1 MTMSQGGVS
10 PLLIVS
16 QIGLWVLVIVLLV
29 TVFALARQIA
39 LLHRRIPAVGARMTD
54 AGPAIGK
61 QGPRFQGRDLFGREV
76 SLGFSGKKQTLLVFV
91 SPDCPA
97 CGDIMVALRSIQRS
111 ERRHLEI
118 ILVALRGSEQ
128 ENREFAARHAL
139 QEEKYLL
146 SSELGELYQV
156 ASSPYGVLIGA
167 DGTVRAKG
175 IVNHLEHLVSLL
187 NADEVGEPTME
198 QFFKLRQPKVQNAT
212 GPLDLLH
219 TTVVTSQSPRANGGQ
234 RNG

>member
-10 PLLIVS
+10 SLLIVS

-39 LLHRRIPAVGARMTD
+39 LLHRRIPAIGARMTD

-61 QGPRFQGRDLFGREV
+61 RAPKFQGADLFGREV
-76 SLGFSGKKQTLLVFV
+76 SLGFSGEKQTLLVFV

-97 CGDIMVALRSIQRS
+97 CGDTMVALRSIQRS
-111 ERRHLEI
+111 EGRHLEI
-118 ILVALRGSEQ
+118 VLVALKGSEQ
-128 ENREFAARHAL
+128 ENREFATRHTL

-146 SSELGELYQV
+146 SSQLGELYQV
-156 ASSPYGVLIGA
+156 GGSPYGVLIGA
-167 DGTVRAKG
+167 DGTVRSKG

-187 NADEVGEPTME
+187 NANEVGEPTME
-198 QFFKLRQPKVQNAT
+198 QFIESGHRNVQNAS
-212 GPLDLLH
+212 GPLELLQ
-219 TTVVTSQSPRANGGQ
+219 TSVVSSHGPRANGGQ
-234 RNG
+234 RHA